1 MIDTGRLA
9 HNLGRLEAQVNEKD
23 DVLEGI
29 WGKICNIDC
38 ELLTSEL
45 SCYTRGVHHAS
56 LASSVSSFM
65 PLLKEEKHEGL
76 TNWLDT

>member
-29 WGKICNIDC
+29 WGKICDIDC

-45 SCYTRGVHHAS
+45 SCYT
-56 LASSVSSFM
+56 
-65 PLLKEEKHEGL
+65 KEGCIMQV
-76 TNWLDT
+76 